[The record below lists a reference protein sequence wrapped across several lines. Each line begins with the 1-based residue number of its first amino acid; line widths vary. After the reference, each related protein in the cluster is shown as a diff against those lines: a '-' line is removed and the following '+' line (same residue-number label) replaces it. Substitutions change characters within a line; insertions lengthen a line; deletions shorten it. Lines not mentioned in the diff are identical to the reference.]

1 MTKYSDVIGHFEQ
14 LEFLKNS
21 FKKKFHHSWLIF
33 GTQGI
38 GKKKA
43 IKSFIYWS
51 LAEKKEIKKSDKFD
65 EYLRKAYIRSVLEI
79 NCEEENKVDM
89 AMIRKVIEN
98 IQLSNFDGNN
108 FSYLLIDNFDSLNI
122 NVKNALLKTIEEPP
136 SKLIIFLIVHNIF
149 NVPRTISSRCIN
161 LKFEELSRID
171 FLNFLKIKN
180 IEYNSEMLNF
190 FYNYSNGNP
199 RLFLQIYESNGIEI
213 IKKIKSIISRDNLE
227 HLKIKEIIDSFF
239 DKPDLVLIIVKSF
252 FYYETTNLLKKEYKN
267 LRLYKNILEFL
278 NLITTKNNENL
289 NLSIKQEITEIF
301 VNYFSKIKLSK

>member
-1 MTKYSDVIGHFEQ
+1 MTKYLNVFGHFEQ
-14 LEFLKNS
+14 LEFLRNS
-21 FKKKFHHSWLIF
+21 FKKKFHHSWLIY
-33 GTQGI
+33 GTRGI
-38 GKKKA
+38 GKKKT
-43 IKSFIYWS
+43 IKKFIYWS
-51 LAEKKEIKKSDKFD
+51 IAEKKGMKKSEEFN
-65 EYLRKAYIRSVLEI
+65 EYLNQTYISSVKEI
-79 NCEEENKVDM
+79 NCEEDNKTDM
-89 AMIRKVIEN
+89 STIRKIIDD
-98 IQLSNFDGNN
+98 IQLSNFDNNN

-213 IKKIKSIISRDNLE
+213 IQKIKSIISSDNLE
-227 HLKIKEIIDSFF
+227 HLKIKEITELFF
-239 DKPDLVLIIVKSF
+239 DEPDLVLSMVKSF
-252 FYYETTNLLKKEYKN
+252 FYYEAMKLLKTKYKN
-267 LRLYKNILEFL
+267 LRFYKNIIEFL
-278 NLITTKNNENL
+278 NLITTKHDENL

-301 VNYFSKIKLSK
+301 VNYFNKIKLSE

>member
-1 MTKYSDVIGHFEQ
+1 MTKYPDVIGHFEQ
-14 LEFLKNS
+14 LELLKNA
-21 FKKKFHHSWLIF
+21 FKNKFHHSWLIF

-38 GKKKA
+38 GKIKA

-51 LAEKKEIKKSDKFD
+51 LTEKKEIKKSDKFY
-65 EYLRKAYIRSVLEI
+65 EYLRKAYIRSVIEI
-79 NCEEENKVDM
+79 NCEEENKADM
-89 AMIRKVIEN
+89 TMIRKMIEN
-98 IQLSNFDGNN
+98 IQLSNFDSNN
-108 FSYLLIDNFDSLNI
+108 SSYLLIDNFDSLNI

-171 FLNFLKIKN
+171 FENFLKIRN
-180 IEYNSEMLNF
+180 IEYNSKMLNF

-213 IKKIKSIISRDNLE
+213 IKKIRSIISRDNLE
-227 HLKIKEIIDSFF
+227 HLKIKDIIDSFF
-239 DKPDLVLIIVKSF
+239 DKPDLVLMIVKSF

-267 LRLYKNILEFL
+267 LRLYKNILDFL
-278 NLITTKNNENL
+278 NLITKKNNENL